1 MVKMLKSQFPPYD
14 VTALEQQITQCEEA
28 IERSDGV
35 IAQEFRSIGELREAR
50 VRCEQRDVELAQ
62 LGA

>member
-1 MVKMLKSQFPPYD
+1 MPDYEFLQ
-14 VTALEQQITQCEEA
+14 

-35 IAQEFRSIGELREAR
+35 IAQEFRSISELREAR
-50 VRCEQRDVELAQ
+50 VRCEQRDIELKQ